1 MPIRQVL
8 GILAVLTEKMA
19 KKATVKTDKDKIK
32 TIRMDSRAIRT
43 DKTDKTAL
51 RMDSRAIKTGRT
63 DKTDSRALRADKT
76 GKDKMGKMARINP
89 GTARKATN
97 KDATLEAIT

>member
-43 DKTDKTAL
+43 DKTAL
-51 RMDSRAIKTGRT
+51 RMDSRAIRTDRT
-63 DKTDSRALRADKT
+63 DKTDSKALRADKT
-76 GKDKMGKMARINP
+76 GKDKMDKMARINP